1 MLTIKPKSIS
11 LLAVAEEAMEVTTEA
26 LEAVKQ
32 AVMELIYQILT
43 IQEVLVKVELKLQ
56 VEQVEILE
64 YLGVVQIRGQMEK
77 MLAVAVVAAGM
88 VVEVVKTIHLQVVAV
103 LDT

>member
-1 MLTIKPKSIS
+1 
-11 LLAVAEEAMEVTTEA
+11 LLAVAEEAIEVTTEA

-32 AVMELIYQILT
+32 AVMELIYQIIT
-43 IQEVLVKVELKLQ
+43 IQKVLVPVELKLQ